1 MKYKFHHSLTRALFF
16 IAALAVTALGCGW
29 MSTTDS
35 VRFNGYKDY
44 KDMGRLPPLPTL
56 AHESN
61 PLAAPSND
69 KQSPAHNYTFAEN
82 HSHAV
87 DGFWESAAAFE
98 KDGKLTEELNRLLE
112 YLERTRIARNL
123 WFDPTDRAP
132 RRNSAIDKV
141 DALAALNQGS
151 PRSRVQAY

>member
-29 MSTTDS
+29 MATTDS

-44 KDMGRLPPLPTL
+44 NDMGRLPPLPTL
-56 AHESN
+56 ANESN
-61 PLAAPSND
+61 TLRAPFND
-69 KQSPAHNYTFAEN
+69 EQSAEDNYTLAEK

-98 KDGKLTEELNRLLE
+98 KDAKMRE
-112 YLERTRIARNL
+112 
-123 WFDPTDRAP
+123 
-132 RRNSAIDKV
+132 
-141 DALAALNQGS
+141 
-151 PRSRVQAY
+151 